1 MNVRSI
7 SLTLGMKEDNLQDSG
22 REEKG
27 KRLHSSQVRE
37 KNDNMCGGGGGVRG
51 FDSEIRKGCG
61 RGELHCLNTCFKVTN
76 KDRAITEQL
85 LDWLTF
91 INNV

>member
-37 KNDNMCGGGGGVRG
+37 KNDNMCGGGGGGG
-51 FDSEIRKGCG
+51 FVDLIVKFG
-61 RGELHCLNTCFKVTN
+61 
-76 KDRAITEQL
+76 KDVGGVSFTA
-85 LDWLTF
+85 
-91 INNV
+91 

>member
-37 KNDNMCGGGGGVRG
+37 KNDNMCGGGGGG
-51 FDSEIRKGCG
+51 GGGSWI
-61 RGELHCLNTCFKVTN
+61 
-76 KDRAITEQL
+76 
-85 LDWLTF
+85 
-91 INNV
+91 